1 MTRLFNFP
9 WENHLIS
16 KFVAYLRHFPKKFPT
31 HFFQNYQVDQ
41 VKGQKC
47 NSSVGNAEGFLFSGV
62 FLVGVCAALKCT
74 FSINSILGQG
84 TDQCS
89 TESNFEISFF

>member
-31 HFFQNYQVDQ
+31 HFFQNHQVDQ

-62 FLVGVCAALKCT
+62 FLVGVCT
-74 FSINSILGQG
+74 W
-84 TDQCS
+84 S
-89 TESNFEISFF
+89 TGEIPLVLVPTRSMVQ